1 MSTVHEAAAAHAA
14 GADVLG
20 VSLVSN
26 LAAGL
31 SPTPLDAR
39 EVLDAGRAALPRL
52 AALLSAVLDRLR
64 PAPGRA
70 AGTPGPAA
78 TR

>member
-70 AGTPGPAA
+70 GGTPDPAA